1 MGTPSLWSRSSGRP
15 AVPRRQR
22 QEKRL
27 HRDSLLLEPL
37 EERRLLSAVTL
48 TPTSFADSSDPT
60 SGSLRAAII
69 QANAVTGKTPVTI
82 QLKAGTYTLSI
93 ANDPKVGHETASKT
107 GDLDLT
113 NTSITLTIE
122 GQGTSADTGTI
133 IDQTVADRVFEI
145 VKAGVKVT
153 FEDLVIE
160 GGTALESGGSG
171 SHGGLSDAHGGGIL
185 NNGGKVTLNDVVLQN
200 NQALGGVPSSSSG
213 SFKPERGQG
222 GGIYSAGGV
231 LTLVNTTVENNTA
244 TGSSGGTSSMADARR
259 VATAAGEGK
268 YTNQGSLTLAAVS
281 RDPAEVSHSAAKY
294 FNGVNGKDGLGG
306 GLYMV
311 GGKLSLSQGTTFS
324 NNSAVGGNGGGPYAV
339 PSSAPS
345 PLNGGNG
352 GNGGNGQ
359 GGGMYLSGVSLAV
372 SHVTFANNTVKSGN
386 GATAAT
392 AGLPARPHLDAA
404 AMAEPLAM
412 LREGGSTS
420 AEARRPSPRS
430 L

>member
-37 EERRLLSAVTL
+37 EERLLSAVTL

-60 SGSLRAAII
+60 SGSLRTAII

-160 GGTALESGGSG
+160 GGAALS
-171 SHGGLSDAHGGGIL
+171 
-185 NNGGKVTLNDVVLQN
+185 N
-200 NQALGGVPSSSSG
+200 
-213 SFKPERGQG
+213 RG
-222 GGIYSAGGV
+222 
-231 LTLVNTTVENNTA
+231 
-244 TGSSGGTSSMADARR
+244 
-259 VATAAGEGK
+259 AA
-268 YTNQGSLTLAAVS
+268 
-281 RDPAEVSHSAAKY
+281 
-294 FNGVNGKDGLGG
+294 
-306 GLYMV
+306 
-311 GGKLSLSQGTTFS
+311 
-324 NNSAVGGNGGGPYAV
+324 
-339 PSSAPS
+339 
-345 PLNGGNG
+345 
-352 GNGGNGQ
+352 
-359 GGGMYLSGVSLAV
+359 
-372 SHVTFANNTVKSGN
+372 
-386 GATAAT
+386 GATAA
-392 AGLPARPHLDAA
+392 
-404 AMAEPLAM
+404 
-412 LREGGSTS
+412 
-420 AEARRPSPRS
+420 SPRMRPRRRYPE
-430 L
+430 